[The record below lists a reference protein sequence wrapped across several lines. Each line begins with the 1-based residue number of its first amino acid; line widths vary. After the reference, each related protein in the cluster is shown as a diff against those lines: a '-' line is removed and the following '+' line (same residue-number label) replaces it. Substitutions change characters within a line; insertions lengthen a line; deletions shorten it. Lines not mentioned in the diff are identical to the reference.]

1 MPRVDNETAGKRF
14 IALLIALLLI
24 ASFIYAISHLI
35 VEETVP
41 CQTKD
46 DAFNPCGDSTCSE
59 NMDKLSWQ
67 NFARI
72 DAKGR
77 VSLRNVGDI
86 DWYVG
91 GNRVKEI
98 LTQIRDRT
106 EEMDR
111 ARMDLE
117 KQLDEFAVGM
127 LDRKPV
133 DLLSETILMG
143 DYQKAYVQ
151 LNELSKEISNSDIGS
166 MKILLLTLDQKMQAQ
181 CNTLD
186 DLSPPLSRMFFW
198 TTPILS
204 VFEVLFWSLFGVL
217 TNLLVNSAE
226 YLRKGTFKPVETW
239 VAYTK
244 LVYGP
249 ILAVVLVIAII
260 NGFFGIESYQVRV
273 WTLPLIGFLFGYAS
287 RRTANLVDKLIERFM
302 GKAEEGIAAG
312 PEAVA
317 KKRIAMIK
325 ELKETLR
332 PRNMDE
338 LRHQAKKLAKEV
350 TASAVEGKGGSR

>member
-24 ASFIYAISHLI
+24 ATFIYAFSHLI
-35 VEETVP
+35 VKETVP

-98 LTQIRDRT
+98 LPQIRDRT

-111 ARMDLE
+111 AHMDFE
-117 KQLDEFAVGM
+117 KQLDEFAAGL

-133 DLLSETILMG
+133 DVLSETILMG

-198 TTPILS
+198 TTPTLS

-226 YLRKGTFKPVETW
+226 YLRKGTFQPVETW

-249 ILAVVLVIAII
+249 ILAVVLVLALI

-273 WTLPLIGFLFGYAS
+273 WTLPLVGFLFGYAA
-287 RRTANLVDKLIERFM
+287 RRTANLVEKLIERFM
-302 GKAEEGIAAG
+302 GRAEKGIAAG

-317 KKRIAMIK
+317 KRRIAMIK
-325 ELKETLR
+325 ELKEALR

-338 LRHQAKKLAKEV
+338 LRNQAKKLVKEL
-350 TASAVEGKGGSR
+350 TTSAVEGKGGSR